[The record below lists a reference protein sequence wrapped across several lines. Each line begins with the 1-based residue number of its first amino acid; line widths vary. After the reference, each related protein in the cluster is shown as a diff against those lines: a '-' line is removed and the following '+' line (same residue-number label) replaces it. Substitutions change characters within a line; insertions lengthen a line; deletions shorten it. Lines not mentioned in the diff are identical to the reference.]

1 MFLESYFYKDN
12 KDLIDR
18 SIHSSL
24 LSTYPT
30 EDTLVDQSWYNL
42 LDNMDIYIDEV
53 CEDLKVE
60 IRSKFSD
67 IKEFTKDDLYD
78 VIESLNYIDK
88 VFGRIRIN
96 YIDNAYR
103 IKTREDL
110 EEFIISHLNGS
121 YVKVPTV

>member
-18 SIHSSL
+18 SIHYSL

-42 LDNMDIYIDEV
+42 LDNMDIYIDEA

-60 IRSKFSD
+60 MRSKFSD

-78 VIESLNYIDK
+78 VVESLNYIDK

-110 EEFIISHLNGS
+110 EEFIISHLDGS
-121 YVKVPTV
+121 YIKVPTV

>member
-42 LDNMDIYIDEV
+42 LDNMDIYIDEA

-60 IRSKFSD
+60 MRSKFSD

-103 IKTREDL
+103 IRTREDL
-110 EEFIISHLNGS
+110 EEFIISHLDGS
-121 YVKVPTV
+121 YIKVPTV

>member
-42 LDNMDIYIDEV
+42 LDNMDIYIDEA

-60 IRSKFSD
+60 MRSKFSD

-103 IKTREDL
+103 IKTRENL
-110 EEFIISHLNGS
+110 EEFIISHLDGS

>member
-42 LDNMDIYIDEV
+42 LDNMDIYIDEA

-60 IRSKFSD
+60 MRSKFSD

-78 VIESLNYIDK
+78 VVESLNYIDK

-96 YIDNAYR
+96 YINNAYR
-103 IKTREDL
+103 IRTREDL
-110 EEFIISHLNGS
+110 EEFIISHLDGS

>member
-42 LDNMDIYIDEV
+42 LDNIDIYIDEA

-60 IRSKFSD
+60 MRSKFSD

-110 EEFIISHLNGS
+110 EEFIISHLDGS
-121 YVKVPTV
+121 YIKVPTV

>member
-12 KDLIDR
+12 KDLIDK

-42 LDNMDIYIDEV
+42 LDNMDIYIDEA

-60 IRSKFSD
+60 MRSKFSN

-78 VIESLNYIDK
+78 LVERLNYIDR
-88 VFGRIRIN
+88 VFGKIRID

-103 IKTREDL
+103 IRIREDL
-110 EEFIISHLNGS
+110 EEFMIKHLDGS
-121 YVKVPTV
+121 YVDPPTV

>member
-110 EEFIISHLNGS
+110 EEFIISHLDGS
-121 YVKVPTV
+121 YIKVPTV

>member
-42 LDNMDIYIDEV
+42 LDNMDIYIDEA

-60 IRSKFSD
+60 MRSKFSD

-96 YIDNAYR
+96 YINNAYR
-103 IKTREDL
+103 IRTREDL
-110 EEFIISHLNGS
+110 EEFIISHLDGS

>member
-18 SIHSSL
+18 SIHFSL

-42 LDNMDIYIDEV
+42 LDNMDIYIDEA

-60 IRSKFSD
+60 MRSKFSD

-78 VIESLNYIDK
+78 VVESLNYIDK

-110 EEFIISHLNGS
+110 EEFIISHLDGS
-121 YVKVPTV
+121 YIKVPTV

>member
-42 LDNMDIYIDEV
+42 LDNIDIYIDEA

-60 IRSKFSD
+60 MRSKFSD

-78 VIESLNYIDK
+78 LVERLNYIDR
-88 VFGRIRIN
+88 VFGKIRIN

-103 IKTREDL
+103 IRTREDL
-110 EEFIISHLNGS
+110 EEFIIKHMDGS
-121 YVKVPTV
+121 YVDTPTV

>member
-42 LDNMDIYIDEV
+42 LDNMDIYIDEA

-60 IRSKFSD
+60 MRSKFSD

-78 VIESLNYIDK
+78 VVESLNYIDK

-96 YIDNAYR
+96 YINNAYR